1 MESLAGLALLA
12 CPLGMALM
20 MWFMA
25 KGMRRGDAPPT
36 ADSVGDLR
44 AEHERL
50 GREIARL
57 ETQHGEGQVR
67 VEVSR

>member
-1 MESLAGLALLA
+1 MEALVALAFLA
-12 CPLGMALM
+12 CPIGMGLM

-25 KGMRRGDAPPT
+25 KGMRRGEAPGRPEPL
-36 ADSVGDLR
+36 GDLR

-57 ETQHGEGQVR
+57 ETDDDRARAHVG
-67 VEVSR
+67 VSR